1 MTDCLNEEEDDG
13 EEEDDASEGEETLEK
28 QPIKN
33 SPKKT
38 LTSTMTSG
46 IPTAVASPTKA
57 IGVVEYIVDQKGV
70 GSESLVVKSAANK
83 TTAVTGVG
91 YASPSYHSSRRSS
104 LVSPRR
110 TVTRPNY
117 GLPNTPKTNTTHSH
131 PLFPNYSRTIA
142 TSLPTFDPNQLSLN
156 VDLGLATLNVSDFSL
171 NAELWNAGLFPLEQ
185 AQTSLYD
192 PYASFTPNDSIPRYH
207 HSQQLQQAQQRTALF
222 PTANTASIEP
232 ATMTNI
238 VSDLFGDVSMF

>member
-1 MTDCLNEEEDDG
+1 MTDCFNEDEEGDDEEDVSEP
-13 EEEDDASEGEETLEK
+13 EEAPEK
-28 QPIKN
+28 QPIKS

-38 LTSTMTSG
+38 HTSTQNSG
-46 IPTAVASPTKA
+46 IPTAAASPAKA

-83 TTAVTGVG
+83 TTAVTGIG
-91 YASPSYHSSRRSS
+91 YASPSHQSSRRSS

-142 TSLPTFDPNQLSLN
+142 TSLPTYDPNQLSLN
-156 VDLGLATLNVSDFSL
+156 ADLGLATLNVSDFSL

-185 AQTSLYD
+185 EQTPNYD
-192 PYASFTPNDSIPRYH
+192 PYATYTANDSIPRYH
-207 HSQQLQQAQQRTALF
+207 QQPANSRTVLF
-222 PTANTASIEP
+222 PPTQAASLEP
-232 ATMTNI
+232 ASMTNI